1 VQPIATTGAGN
12 LSCWCL
18 MKSDRLADSLPI
30 RELWATNVLVPYHSR
45 HSSRCRARVRK
56 WPAFTLCPSGTL
68 APVNSLKLALMKIVV
83 VLRRAGR
90 AKAKK
95 FWGKSCVF
103 CAQDGFKPPL
113 NWLRMLNVV
122 TQINSE
128 ARFRPI
134 RASGRRA
141 GPPKDSVAVG
151 LTAAKCRNGQ
161 RRKPVKLGKPFCSKT
176 YQSFLTTS

>member
-1 VQPIATTGAGN
+1 MQPIATTGAGN

-18 MKSDRLADSLPI
+18 MKSDRLADALPI
-30 RELWATNVLVPYHSR
+30 RELWATIGWVPYPSR
-45 HSSRCRARVRK
+45 HSSRCRACFRK
-56 WPAFTLCPSGTL
+56 WPAFTMCPSGIL
-68 APVNSLKLALMKIVV
+68 APLNTLKLALLKTVV
-83 VLRRAGR
+83 VLRRSGR
-90 AKAKK
+90 AKAKI

-134 RASGRRA
+134 RASGRLA
-141 GPPKDSVAVG
+141 GPPKDSAAVG
-151 LTAAKCRNGQ
+151 LTAAKCPNGQ
-161 RRKPVKLGKPFCSKT
+161 KRKPISRN
-176 YQSFLTTS
+176 

>member
-1 VQPIATTGAGN
+1 
-12 LSCWCL
+12 

-30 RELWATNVLVPYHSR
+30 RELWATKVLVPYHSR
-45 HSSRCRARVRK
+45 HSCRCRDCVRK
-56 WPAFTLCPSGTL
+56 WPTFTLCPSDTL
-68 APVNSLKLALMKIVV
+68 APLNSLKLARLKTVV

-90 AKAKK
+90 AKGNS
-95 FWGKSCVF
+95 WGKSCVF
-103 CAQDGFKPPL
+103 RAQDGFKPPL

-141 GPPKDSVAVG
+141 GPPKDSLAVG
-151 LTAAKCRNGQ
+151 LTAAKCPNTQ
-161 RRKPVKLGKPFCSKT
+161 RRKPISRN
-176 YQSFLTTS
+176 